1 MGVVR
6 FGSFHERP
14 FGLTKSNIIN
24 NTTQK
29 PTTQKTTP
37 QKPTTAIMV
46 TQVQQNQESTA
57 TSTTTANNNNNQSL
71 STKEWVQQLVSSHKV
86 VVFSK
91 TYCPFC
97 HRTKQTFRHL
107 KTADVVVVEIDAQ
120 DNGGEIQRI
129 LYGMTG
135 QLTVPSVWI
144 NGTFLG
150 GNDDT
155 QAALRSG
162 QLEKMLKQ

>member
-1 MGVVR
+1 M
-6 FGSFHERP
+6 
-14 FGLTKSNIIN
+14 
-24 NTTQK
+24 
-29 PTTQKTTP
+29 
-37 QKPTTAIMV
+37 A

-57 TSTTTANNNNNQSL
+57 TSTTTANNNNNNQSL

-135 QLTVPSVWI
+135 QLTVPSVWV